1 VLCLFAMIAY
11 HACTRFTPLL
21 LVMLVLLGGCLLL
34 PRMGYAT
41 DAESSIPA
49 VAVESNFRPAII
61 YEFSGKKGDKGFI
74 DLVRKGAQRAKQEVG
89 IDYQEF
95 QIEAGQDRMEVFK
108 DILRQGFTHII
119 AVGFQNMV
127 PVLTVAD
134 KYPEVKF
141 TVIDGII
148 PPIYNNVQS
157 VSFKDHEG
165 AFLVGV
171 IAASVSKSEKLGF
184 IGGMDVPLINNF
196 ALGFYQGAR
205 YVNKDA
211 ELMRDV
217 VGTTAEAWNNPER
230 AKALAR
236 KQYNDGVDVIF
247 AAAGGSSI
255 GVLEAAEE
263 MGHFAIGVDTNQN
276 NLFPG
281 AVVTSMVKRVDKAVY
296 ETITSTYSGRWKPG
310 IKYLGLREGALDYAV
325 DVYNKDL
332 LTLDII
338 NKVEEAKDKI
348 VRGSLQVE
356 VYTPY

>member
-148 PPIYNNVQS
+148 P
-157 VSFKDHEG
+157 
-165 AFLVGV
+165 
-171 IAASVSKSEKLGF
+171 
-184 IGGMDVPLINNF
+184 GGGNCGECF
-196 ALGFYQGAR
+196 
-205 YVNKDA
+205 
-211 ELMRDV
+211 
-217 VGTTAEAWNNPER
+217 
-230 AKALAR
+230 
-236 KQYNDGVDVIF
+236 
-247 AAAGGSSI
+247 
-255 GVLEAAEE
+255 
-263 MGHFAIGVDTNQN
+263 
-276 NLFPG
+276 
-281 AVVTSMVKRVDKAVY
+281 
-296 ETITSTYSGRWKPG
+296 
-310 IKYLGLREGALDYAV
+310 
-325 DVYNKDL
+325 
-332 LTLDII
+332 
-338 NKVEEAKDKI
+338 
-348 VRGSLQVE
+348 
-356 VYTPY
+356 